1 MTMSNQQDLELLAE
15 ARRYYGD
22 AVHYDDGV
30 FSVQTGKARRLPATR
45 QCCARCR
52 STSQP
57 PILPSSIIVRI
68 R

>member
-30 FSVQTGKARRLPATR
+30 FSVQTGKGSAFACDAAMLRAMLFDIATPK
-45 QCCARCR
+45 AAVVNN
-52 STSQP
+52 STH
-57 PILPSSIIVRI
+57 
-68 R
+68 